1 MTCCLKTERA
11 IAYIEHMK
19 KALIIPVTAA
29 LLAFPATAEETDDPS
44 LMERGFE
51 MFLEG
56 LLQEMEPALDDLQ
69 GLADEMEPAL
79 RQFSEAMGPM
89 MRDLFDKIDDVNRYE
104 LPEVLPNGDIIIRRK
119 PDAEEDA
126 PLDEQIEI

>member
-1 MTCCLKTERA
+1 
-11 IAYIEHMK
+11 
-19 KALIIPVTAA
+19 
-29 LLAFPATAEETDDPS
+29 
-44 LMERGFE
+44 MERGFE
-51 MFLEG
+51 LFLEG

-79 RQFSEAMGPM
+79 RQFSDAMGPM

>member
-1 MTCCLKTERA
+1 
-11 IAYIEHMK
+11 
-19 KALIIPVTAA
+19 
-29 LLAFPATAEETDDPS
+29 
-44 LMERGFE
+44 MERGFE

-69 GLADEMEPAL
+69 GLADGMEPAL